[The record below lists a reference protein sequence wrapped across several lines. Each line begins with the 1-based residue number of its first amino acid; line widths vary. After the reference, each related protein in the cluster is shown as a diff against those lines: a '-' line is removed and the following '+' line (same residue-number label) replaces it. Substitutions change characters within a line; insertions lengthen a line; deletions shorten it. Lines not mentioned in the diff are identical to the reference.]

1 MSTDDQIAQLKKL
14 YPELAA
20 DLTLISKSIAD
31 PIQAEGAL
39 QIAMMGQTDALGR
52 RKFTKEEINKITQG
66 LFSTSFTG
74 GYGTFEEAAA
84 SDEGMFRP
92 SMPQAIPDPDDGF
105 FDVVGHALR
114 PQSYILEGDEPGT
127 TVYGKFA
134 EEFTLDPELDT
145 KLPALMQEAF
155 GVDDQEVPFYVN
167 SFKGLYQKYKEEGQ
181 TQEQARNSV
190 FDTLIAMQDV
200 GNIKTLRQ
208 QMDET
213 RKEFEPGL
221 GDLLGDALSMSKD
234 TGGKFPDYN
243 NDQMLFLK
251 SIKQQ
256 QVDNYIKDMKE
267 NDQRIAKDRGQENVP
282 PIYQAP
288 HYRFKL
294 NNGNTITIPVEVYK
308 YFQQNKQLSEDV
320 YSKVGT
326 GALGGRDDAL
336 RDYFEDPN
344 LSLESILPATE
355 IMANL
360 SDNEQEAIYRIDGY
374 QKFGGDQWWLD
385 PVRKSMVM
393 ADPEAYRALDETYD
407 LPIDL
412 TPKRGILG
420 GTVDT
425 PVSYGIKL
433 VMAVPNALTFGT
445 VEYGVYPLLD
455 TFTGTE
461 LREASKEQR
470 AKYQPRYTDY
480 PVLGGIAKDKGLTG
494 YVGDALDAYGVTGTT
509 RKNLDFGLI
518 GFDVVLNP
526 DIAAFAGVAKG
537 VLSVND
543 VRQLNKARNALGE
556 ATTATDYAKVLTMKP
571 IQTVMDDFN
580 LISLTTKKLAPKT
593 AKKMKNWTPG
603 DGRLLLIS
611 DVEKSL
617 DARRVAN
624 QVDNPL
630 DTLANQGLSETGYG
644 QALRRVVD
652 EQNIDE
658 LTAVKQL
665 DEIYTTNKQLDE
677 YVQYNKIL
685 EEVRNGVEFKTA
697 IKSAKDRGAVADLDY
712 LEGIYKN
719 ANNNV
724 GVLPTY
730 RKVEQ
735 ILDTVYGRKIVLEN
749 TPNFRGLDNIMFVSG
764 DAAINKKAYPKFLEA
779 VKQNRFS
786 KVLDEAVT
794 PQTRTGIEQQPV
806 QLARGQYASDI
817 DTTKVSFGE
826 QDTVYYLDNVDSR
839 YDILDQ
845 LDTVPMSASDF
856 QRIKASVEEGKL
868 FQNDFNIIR
877 DKINTR
883 AAEVM
888 REGMTSSDISLLSP
902 KNQKRMQEAQGTSYR
917 GGSVISDLVG
927 QLNDGLRSFFGNN
940 EWMRRTIYSPGLN
953 RVLTDMNGPVFAP
966 VDVLGY
972 KQRQMVAKIQR
983 QSVGLDEKLRDSVKE
998 MTGGGIRI
1006 KSDKGRAIRDFY
1018 GAPDNVNHL
1027 ESVGYMVIGP
1037 RQVDDY
1043 AVLKQTQELTDTLDY
1058 MFRQMIYT
1066 ETNKP
1071 IFNYY
1076 DKHFS
1081 YKQVIVEDLYS
1092 VDGIEGYKSFL
1103 KNVANE
1109 MMKDKQNF
1117 WSIFGTRLEEWS
1129 YRIKTERMPIYDP
1142 ENPIKL
1148 LRTELYTKPNVD
1160 IRKITDVTAEQ
1171 ATRQVERLGAGSYFY
1186 AEMRRIHD
1194 ELYVDFINKDLKP
1207 TDTESLFRGQD
1218 VKQETFDSLLKM
1230 TIYDLADKRITEKVM
1245 ENIRETADLELR
1257 YQNVRT
1263 ELGDDA
1269 FDILT
1274 TNIKDK
1280 VKEISGD
1287 INFDLRFEKKYE
1299 KSQVKLDSDPALS
1312 DTLETLKAQHTLDK
1326 EALRNT
1332 KERKIEREFAPIR
1345 EDYNNRITKAKEKKT
1360 ESEISKITRE
1370 EDAKA
1375 VADKKPIEAKRKADN
1390 KVPNKRYRVQQ
1401 EKILSDAKAEIEALA
1416 GTGLNRKQYN
1426 TKQTE
1431 IKEKYGKIL
1440 KRVQKERGEVV
1451 GKINAEAAA
1460 KKKAINDKYE
1470 EIKTKRKDEYK
1481 AIPKKDK
1488 PDSEVAKLRKE
1499 LNKKESE
1506 IRKQFEQQRAD
1517 KASDLLELRKELE
1530 KIEKSA
1536 VSRQN
1541 ILRREQISEKYEK
1554 LLDDLTEEYNNVRQL
1569 GVIKQLEW
1577 LGTRMD
1583 IEDTEFG
1590 RAYEILSKP
1599 PDEALVRDMAYKA
1612 NEYSTLILRNNDVLD
1627 RQLFDLNDTYA
1638 LLDDMFIKNP
1648 EYGKMLFGLED
1659 FKAFE
1664 ADFKQYGVSR
1674 TEAGFRQFLN
1684 ETKVAKG
1691 VKSISATPMNVV
1703 KKVLG
1708 YSQQLFYVGVLAFA
1722 LRSHGVNIST
1732 GSLITYQT
1740 TGRRIKSWNT
1750 LKNAGNTVLYGS
1762 SKQDPR
1768 GFEVAVT
1775 TPTGQQYTYRDIYQ
1789 AIKNSGVRST
1799 ANFVDNVLAEG
1810 KLITFLEANNHRY
1823 SGFSQRMLTKL
1834 ENTAIQLADAA
1845 SGTLVKEDM
1854 VFRSG
1859 AMIEALKEG
1868 MAFNEAVD
1876 LARRSLFDYNDLNPI
1891 EKAMSSY
1898 AFVFYNFSRQS
1909 FVDMAIGMQNPNTLM
1924 RYLNIVKLSR
1934 NTEQLGRALND
1945 GKAFPHKVFFPGYT
1959 GIRSIVD
1966 YEKTPEDKT
1975 YDFFTM
1981 TTALPPVETM
1991 AMILDVFNV
2000 YGTYKKDNPLMR
2012 VADRF
2017 LDPKIKF
2024 ATGRDTK
2031 YKRKQFSSEYVNLL
2045 KIISS
2050 DQADLIAHME
2060 LIVGGKIEPR
2070 IAKEEDYATQGLG
2083 VDDYFIYDLN
2093 KKQFDRMR
2101 KFEFLLTQTSLSRIS
2116 KDYSKLF
2123 MPEGTTLQSASTLGR
2138 VGYGL
2143 GLTTPG
2149 RMKKPEIQQAER
2161 LEKVLREYKARASKA
2176 ENLEQQKFD
2185 PYVGEDGYGK
2195 NR

>member
-1 MSTDDQIAQLKKL
+1 MSTDDQIKQLKKI

-20 DLTLISKSIAD
+20 DLTTISKSVAD
-31 PIQAEGAL
+31 PIQAEQAL
-39 QIAMMGQTDALGR
+39 QLAMMRQTDALGQP
-52 RKFTKEEINKITQG
+52 KYTQEEIDKVTQG

-74 GYGTFEEAAA
+74 GYGTFEEAAV
-84 SDEGMFRP
+84 SDKGMFRP

-105 FDVVGHALR
+105 FDVVGEALR

-134 EEFTLDPELDT
+134 EEFTLDPELDA

-155 GVDDQEVPFYVN
+155 GANDEEIPFYVN

-181 TQEQARNSV
+181 TQEQARDSV

-200 GNIKTLRQ
+200 GTLKPLQ
-208 QMDET
+208 DEI
-213 RKEFEPGL
+213 
-221 GDLLGDALSMSKD
+221 DATGVGTPSIGEVLSMSKD
-234 TGGKFPDYN
+234 TGGQFPDYN

-256 QVDNYIKDMKE
+256 QVNNYIKDLKE
-267 NDQRIAKDRGQENVP
+267 NDQRIAREKGKAQV
-282 PIYQAP
+282 YQAP
-288 HYRFKL
+288 HYRIKL
-294 NNGNTITIPVEVYK
+294 NNGDSITIPVEVYQ

-320 YSKVGT
+320 YGKVGT
-326 GALGGRDDAL
+326 GALGGRDDEL
-336 RDYFEDPN
+336 RDYFANPKIA
-344 LSLESILPATE
+344 LESILPATE
-355 IMANL
+355 VMVNL
-360 SDNEQEAIYRIDGY
+360 TDDEQEAIYRIEGY

-393 ADPEAYRALDETYD
+393 ANPDAYRALDETFKS
-407 LPIDL
+407 PFDL
-412 TPKRGILG
+412 TPEQGILG

-433 VMAVPNALTFGT
+433 LMSIPGMLTYGT

-470 AKYQPRYTDY
+470 ATYQPRYTDY
-480 PVLGGIAKDKGLTG
+480 PVLGGIARDKGLTG
-494 YVGDALDAYGVTGTT
+494 YVGDALDAYNVTGYT
-509 RKNLDFGLI
+509 RKNLDFALI
-518 GFDVVLNP
+518 GFDMVLNP
-526 DIAAFAGVAKG
+526 DVAAVAGVAKG
-537 VLSVND
+537 VMGVND
-543 VRQLNKARNALGE
+543 VRQLNKARKALGE
-556 ATTATDYAKVLTMKP
+556 ATTAKDYAKVLTMKP
-571 IQTVMDDFN
+571 VQTVMDDFN
-580 LISLTTKKLAPKT
+580 VISLTTKKLAPK
-593 AKKMKNWTPG
+593 AAEKMKNWTPG

-617 DARRVAN
+617 DARRFAN

-630 DTLANQGLSETGYG
+630 DTLANYGLSETGYG
-644 QALRRVVD
+644 QALRKVVD

-665 DEIYTTNKQLDE
+665 DEVYTTNKQLDE
-677 YVQYNKIL
+677 YVEYNRIL
-685 EEVRNGVEFKTA
+685 DEVRNGVEFETA
-697 IKSAKDRGAVADLDY
+697 VKNAKNRGAVADLDY

-719 ANNNV
+719 ADNGYNIV
-724 GVLPTY
+724 PTY

-749 TPNFRGLDNIMFVSG
+749 TPNFRGLDKIQFVSG
-764 DAAINKKAYPKFLEA
+764 DAAINKKAYPKFLET
-779 VKQNRFS
+779 VKENRFT

-794 PQTRTGIEQQPV
+794 PQTRTGIEQRPV

-826 QDTVYYLDNVDSR
+826 QDVVYYLNDIK
-839 YDILDQ
+839 YDILDE
-845 LDTVPMSASDF
+845 LDTVPMSASDY

-868 FQNDFNIIR
+868 FQSDFNLIR

-883 AAEVM
+883 AAEAM
-888 REGMTSSDISLLSP
+888 REGMTASDISLLSP
-902 KNQKRMQEAQGTSYR
+902 KNQKRMQEAQGTAYR
-917 GGSVISDLVG
+917 GGSVLLDLVG
-927 QLNDGLRSFFGNN
+927 ELTEGITSFLGKN
-940 EWMRRTIYSPGLN
+940 EWMRRTINSPSAN
-953 RVLTDMNGPVFAP
+953 RVLADMNLPTFAP

-998 MTGGGIRI
+998 MT
-1006 KSDKGRAIRDFY
+1006 KVSDKGRPIREVY
-1018 GAPDNVNHL
+1018 GAPDGVNHL

-1043 AVLKQTQELTDTLDY
+1043 AVLKQKQELTDTLDY

-1066 ETNKP
+1066 ESNKP

-1092 VDGIEGYKSFL
+1092 SEGKEAYQSFL
-1103 KNVANE
+1103 QNVANE
-1109 MMKDKQNF
+1109 IMEDKQNF

-1129 YRIKTERMPIYDP
+1129 NRIKTERMPIYNP
-1142 ENPIKL
+1142 ENP
-1148 LRTELYTKPNVD
+1148 TEIIDSVLYTKINVD

-1171 ATRQVERLGAGSYFY
+1171 AAKQVERLGAGSYFY
-1186 AEMRRIHD
+1186 SEMRRIHD

-1230 TIYDLADKRITEKVM
+1230 TIYELADKRITEEVM
-1245 ENIRETADLELR
+1245 EKVRETADMELR

-1269 FDILT
+1269 FDTLT
-1274 TNIKDK
+1274 TNINDK
-1280 VKEISGD
+1280 VKEIRGD

-1299 KSQVKLDSDPALS
+1299 KSQVKLDSDPELS
-1312 DTLETLKAQHTLDK
+1312 DTIETLKVQHDLDK

-1345 EDYNNRITKAKEKKT
+1345 EDYNDRITKAREKKT

-1375 VADKKPIEAKRKADN
+1375 VAEKKPIEAKRIADN
-1390 KVPNKRYRVQQ
+1390 KVPNKKYRVQ
-1401 EKILSDAKAEIEALA
+1401 EAKIKADAKAEIEALA

-1426 TKQTE
+1426 AKQKE
-1431 IKEKYGKIL
+1431 IKEKYGTIL
-1440 KRVQKERGEVV
+1440 ERAQKERAEAV

-1460 KKKAINDKYE
+1460 KKTAIDEKYK

-1506 IRKQFEQQRAD
+1506 IRKRYEKERAD
-1517 KASDLLELRKELE
+1517 KASDLLELRTELE
-1530 KIEKSA
+1530 KIEKTA
-1536 VSRQN
+1536 VSQQN
-1541 ILRREQISEKYEK
+1541 KLRREQISEKYNM
-1554 LLDDLTEEYNNVRQL
+1554 LLDDLTEEYNKVRQL
-1569 GVIKQLEW
+1569 GVIAQLEW

-1583 IEDTEFG
+1583 IENTEFG
-1590 RAYEILSKP
+1590 RAYEILTKP
-1599 PDEALVRDMAYKA
+1599 ADEALVRDMAYKA
-1612 NEYSTLILRNNDVLD
+1612 NEYATLILRNNDVLD
-1627 RQLFDLNDTYA
+1627 RPLFTLDNTHA
-1638 LLDDMFIKNP
+1638 LLDDMFRKDP
-1648 EYGKMLFGLED
+1648 EYGKMIFGLEE

-1664 ADFKQYGVSR
+1664 ADFKRYGVSR
-1674 TEAGFRQFLN
+1674 TEATIRQFLN
-1684 ETKVAKG
+1684 ESKVAKG
-1691 VKSISATPMNVV
+1691 VKSISKTPMNFV
-1703 KKVLG
+1703 KKFLG
-1708 YSQQLFYVGVLAFA
+1708 YLQQMFYVGVLASA
-1722 LRSHGVNIST
+1722 TRSHGVNVST
-1732 GSLITYQT
+1732 GNIITYQT
-1740 TGRRIKSWNT
+1740 TGRGIKSWDT
-1750 LKNAGNTVLYGS
+1750 MKAAGSTVLHGS

-1789 AIKNSGVRST
+1789 AITKSGVRSS

-1823 SGFSQRMLTKL
+1823 SGFNQRMLTKL
-1834 ENTAIQLADAA
+1834 ENTAVQLADAA
-1845 SGTLVKEDM
+1845 SGLLVKEDM
-1854 VFRSG
+1854 IFRSG
-1859 AMIEALKEG
+1859 AMIDALKEG

-1876 LARRSLFDYNDLNPI
+1876 LARRSLFDYNDLTAV
-1891 EKAMSSY
+1891 EKAISTY

-1909 FVDMAIGMQNPNTLM
+1909 FVDMAIGMQNPDTLM
-1924 RYLNIVKLSR
+1924 RYLNIIKLSR

-1959 GIRSIVD
+1959 SVRSIVD
-1966 YEKTPEDKT
+1966 YEKTPEEKE

-1981 TTALPPVETM
+1981 TPGLPPVETM
-1991 AMILDVFNV
+1991 ALVLDVFNM
-2000 YGTYKKDNPLMR
+2000 YGSYQEESPVMR
-2012 VADRF
+2012 VTERF

-2024 ATGRDTK
+2024 ALKLDTK
-2031 YKRKQFSSEYVNLL
+2031 YKRKQFPSEYVNIL
-2045 KIISS
+2045 KFMSN
-2050 DQADLIAHME
+2050 DQADLIAYME
-2060 LIVGGKIEPR
+2060 FIVGGKIQPR
-2070 IAKEEDYATQGLG
+2070 LAKEEDYATQGVG
-2083 VDDYFIYDLN
+2083 VDDYFIYDLD
-2093 KKQFDRMR
+2093 KKQFERMR
-2101 KFEFLLTQTSLSRIS
+2101 KFEFMMTQSGLNRPA

-2176 ENLEQQKFD
+2176 ENLEQQKYD
-2185 PYVGEDGYGK
+2185 PYVGEDDYGK